1 MRPFRFFADEGLAM
15 EFRQRTQGTMY
26 TNEPGSKT
34 VKYCKLYTTIAQD
47 TGENVTDKPFVV
59 VWE

>member
-1 MRPFRFFADEGLAM
+1 MTNFRFFDDKLSAM

-34 VKYCKLYTTIAQD
+34 VKYWKLYATIAQD

-59 VWE
+59 IWD